1 MEHAFE
7 DKPEKAK
14 ALDRRGIISQNI
26 NGPRETCAA
35 GDPQPGWCRLGFTP
49 IAPKDMTPITDYV
62 QGSFVPISRLMHEWE
77 FHSDVTLSPAEERTI
92 VREPVQAIPAA
103 IAQRLGKMRVL
114 AVAYIACLETGDVIS
129 RQKPSGEAHTAAWVE
144 TPERINLLLACR
156 ELDAHDTGFELL
168 GSVAELL
175 RPRLKASE
183 IAAYNQML
191 EEEIR
196 HGVRGEIDE
205 DALNAK
211 NGYLPARAGRRSRA
225 QFERYRDVS
234 FVSTAAEYV
243 HGLWHDV
250 QIRVGP
256 EHLPI
261 AQLRR
266 RMDLMAELFPP
277 NPGYRVFDETVEKA
291 E

>member
-1 MEHAFE
+1 M
-7 DKPEKAK
+7 
-14 ALDRRGIISQNI
+14 
-26 NGPRETCAA
+26 GPRV
-35 GDPQPGWCRLGFTP
+35 GWCILGFTP
-49 IAPKDMTPITDYV
+49 TAPKDLIPVPDYV

-77 FHSDVTLSPAEERTI
+77 FHSALALSPAEERTM
-92 VREPVQAIPAA
+92 VREPAQAVPAA
-103 IAQRLGKMRVL
+103 IAQRLGKLRVL
-114 AVAYIACLETGDVIS
+114 GVAYIACLETGDVVS
-129 RQKPSGEAHTAAWVE
+129 RLKPSGEAHTAAWVE

-156 ELDAHDTGFELL
+156 ELDAHDTGFEFL

-175 RPRLKASE
+175 RPRLTHSE
-183 IAAYNQML
+183 VAAYSQIL
-191 EEEIR
+191 EEEMR

-205 DALNAK
+205 DALNSKQA
-211 NGYLPARAGRRSRA
+211 YLPSRGGRRSRV
-225 QFERYRDVS
+225 QFEHYRDVS
-234 FVSTAAEYV
+234 FVSTTAEYI

-256 EHLPI
+256 EHLPV

-277 NPGYRVFDETVEKA
+277 NPGYRVFDETMEKA

>member
-1 MEHAFE
+1 M
-7 DKPEKAK
+7 
-14 ALDRRGIISQNI
+14 
-26 NGPRETCAA
+26 
-35 GDPQPGWCRLGFTP
+35 
-49 IAPKDMTPITDYV
+49 
-62 QGSFVPISRLMHEWE
+62 
-77 FHSDVTLSPAEERTI
+77 
-92 VREPVQAIPAA
+92 
-103 IAQRLGKMRVL
+103 AQRLGKLRVL
-114 AVAYIACLETGDVIS
+114 AVPYIACLDSGDVIS
-129 RQKPSGEAHTAAWVE
+129 RQKPKGEAHTAAWVE

-175 RPRLKASE
+175 RPRLTHAE
-183 IAAYNQML
+183 IVAYGQVL

-211 NGYLPARAGRRSRA
+211 QAYLASRSGRRIRA
-225 QFERYRDVS
+225 QFERYCDIS
-234 FVSTAAEYV
+234 FASTAAEYI

-256 EHLPI
+256 EHLPV

-266 RMDLMAELFPP
+266 RMDLMTELFPP
-277 NPGYRVFDETVEKA
+277 NPGYHVFDEGIDKA

>member
-1 MEHAFE
+1 MGLQAEGCN
-7 DKPEKAK
+7 
-14 ALDRRGIISQNI
+14 LGIS
-26 NGPRETCAA
+26 PSH
-35 GDPQPGWCRLGFTP
+35 
-49 IAPKDMTPITDYV
+49 PKDLIPTTEYV
-62 QGSFVPISRLMHEWE
+62 LGKFVPLSGLAHEWE
-77 FHSDVTLSPAEERTI
+77 FHSGVTLSPAEERTI

-103 IAQRLGKMRVL
+103 IARRLGKVRVL
-114 AVAYIACLETGDVIS
+114 AVPYIACLDSGDMVS
-129 RQKPSGEAHTAAWVE
+129 RHKPGGEAHTAAWVE

-168 GSVAELL
+168 GSAAELL
-175 RPRLKASE
+175 RPRLTPSE
-183 IAAYNQML
+183 IAAYSDML

-205 DALNAK
+205 DALTAK
-211 NGYLPARAGRRSRA
+211 QAYLPTRGSRRARA
-225 QFERYRDVS
+225 QFERYRDIS
-234 FVSTAAEYV
+234 FVSTTAEYI

-261 AQLRR
+261 TQLRR
-266 RMDLMAELFPP
+266 RMDLMAVLFPP
-277 NPGYRVFDETVEKA
+277 NEGYRVFDESIDKDESAAKA

>member
-1 MEHAFE
+1 M
-7 DKPEKAK
+7 
-14 ALDRRGIISQNI
+14 
-26 NGPRETCAA
+26 
-35 GDPQPGWCRLGFTP
+35 GFSPTAPKDLTP
-49 IAPKDMTPITDYV
+49 IADYV
-62 QGSFVPISRLMHEWE
+62 QGSFVPLSRLMHEWE
-77 FHSDVTLSPAEERTI
+77 FHSALALSPAEERTM
-92 VREPVQAIPAA
+92 VREPVQAVPVAMA
-103 IAQRLGKMRVL
+103 KRLGKLRLL
-114 AVAYIACLETGDVIS
+114 AVAYIACLETGDVVS
-129 RQKPSGEAHTAAWVE
+129 RLKPNGEAHTAAWVE

-175 RPRLKASE
+175 RPRLSPSE
-183 IAAYNQML
+183 VSSYSQML

-205 DALNAK
+205 DALHAK
-211 NGYLPARAGRRSRA
+211 QAYLPSRTARRSRT
-225 QFERYRDVS
+225 QFERYCEVS
-234 FVSTAAEYV
+234 FVSTAAEYM

-256 EHLPI
+256 EHLPV

-277 NPGYRVFDETVEKA
+277 NPGYRVFDEGVEIA

>member
-1 MEHAFE
+1 
-7 DKPEKAK
+7 
-14 ALDRRGIISQNI
+14 L
-26 NGPRETCAA
+26 CAVE
-35 GDPQPGWCRLGFTP
+35 PQLGWCTLGLSPT
-49 IAPKDMTPITDYV
+49 APKDLTPLTDYV
-62 QGSFVPISRLMHEWE
+62 EGSFVPTSRLMHEWE
-77 FHSDVTLSPAEERTI
+77 FHSALTLSPAEERTM

-114 AVAYIACLETGDVIS
+114 AVAYIACLDTGDVVS
-129 RQKPSGEAHTAAWVE
+129 RLKPKGEAHTAAWVE

-175 RPRLKASE
+175 RPRLTHSE
-183 IAAYNQML
+183 VVAYSQIL
-191 EEEIR
+191 EEEVH

-205 DALNAK
+205 DALSAK
-211 NGYLPARAGRRSRA
+211 QAYLASRTGRRFRA

-234 FVSTAAEYV
+234 FVSTAAEYM

-256 EHLPI
+256 DHLAV

-266 RMDLMAELFPP
+266 RMDLMAALFPP
-277 NPGYRVFDETVEKA
+277 NAGYRVFDEGIEKA
-291 E
+291 D

>member
-1 MEHAFE
+1 
-7 DKPEKAK
+7 
-14 ALDRRGIISQNI
+14 
-26 NGPRETCAA
+26 
-35 GDPQPGWCRLGFTP
+35 LGLSPHSPKDLTP
-49 IAPKDMTPITDYV
+49 INDYV
-62 QGSFVPISRLMHEWE
+62 EGSFVPLSRLTHDWE
-77 FHSDVTLSPAEERTI
+77 FHAALPLSPAEERTV
-92 VREPVQAIPAA
+92 VREPVQAVPAT
-103 IAQRLGKMRVL
+103 IAQRLGKLRVL
-114 AVAYIACLETGDVIS
+114 AVPYIACLETGDVVS
-129 RQKPSGEAHTAAWVE
+129 RQKPKGEAHTAAWVE

-175 RPRLKASE
+175 RPRLTPSE
-183 IAAYNQML
+183 LALYNQIL

-211 NGYLPARAGRRSRA
+211 QSYLASRTGRRFRA

-234 FVSTAAEYV
+234 FVSTAAEYI

-266 RMDLMAELFPP
+266 RMDLMATLFPP
-277 NPGYRVFDETVEKA
+277 NPGYRVFDEAVEKT